1 MVEEL
6 RDICAMYSTDE
17 LEITV
22 FHPFFIFIDQYI
34 AIMPQAI
41 QTILVTAFVM
51 VIIALFLIPSI
62 VCSIWVSF
70 SIVSIEIGVIG

>member
-41 QTILVTAFVM
+41 QTILVTAF
-51 VIIALFLIPSI
+51 
-62 VCSIWVSF
+62 
-70 SIVSIEIGVIG
+70 